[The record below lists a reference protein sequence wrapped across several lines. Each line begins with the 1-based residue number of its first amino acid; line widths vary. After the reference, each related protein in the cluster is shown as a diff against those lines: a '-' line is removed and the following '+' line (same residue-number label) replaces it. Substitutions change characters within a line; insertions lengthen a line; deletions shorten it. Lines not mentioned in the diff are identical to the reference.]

1 MMLRKL
7 LLLPLNYCM
16 TDAFGKHGWK
26 LDGNEKLDCIN
37 KVFSVLKHENKKVQF
52 FFSLKTLTLI
62 TLLMALAAFTLLV
75 ANITT
80 YLHLT
85 C

>member
-1 MMLRKL
+1 
-7 LLLPLNYCM
+7 M
-16 TDAFGKHGWK
+16 TDAFGKHGRK

-37 KVFSVLKHENKKVQF
+37 KVFSVLKHESKKVQC

-62 TLLMALAAFTLLV
+62 ALLMALVALTLLV
-75 ANITT
+75 ANTTT
-80 YLHLT
+80 YFHLT